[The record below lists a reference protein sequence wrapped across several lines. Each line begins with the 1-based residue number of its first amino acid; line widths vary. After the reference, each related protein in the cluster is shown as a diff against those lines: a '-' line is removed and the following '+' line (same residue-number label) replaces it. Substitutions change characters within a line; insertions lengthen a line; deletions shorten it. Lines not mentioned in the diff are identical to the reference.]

1 MTLIA
6 CTTCGELLEIRDL
19 AGHVD
24 RHRPN
29 ASERGYGAAWQ
40 RIRAAHLA
48 IEPDCRSCGEPATDV
63 DHIVRKRDGGSDD
76 DDNLRSLCHACH
88 SRRTSLDR
96 WADARE
102 ET

>member
-6 CTTCGELLEIRDL
+6 CATCQEIVERRDL
-19 AGHVD
+19 GGHVD

-29 ASERGYGAAWQ
+29 ASERGYGGEWQ
-40 RIRAAHLA
+40 RLRAAHLA
-48 IEPDCRSCGEPATDV
+48 IEPDCRECGKPATDV
-63 DHIVRKRDGGSDD
+63 DHIVARRQGGSDD
-76 DDNLRSLCHACH
+76 DYNLRSLCHACH

-102 ET
+102 AT